1 MSKTVKDG
9 EFYVRNRKKKE
20 TNLKKELDGIE
31 GFDVIS
37 RLTQKKN
44 PSNFDIPQGA
54 DPGQMVMCET
64 DKIRYVKLNQSGN
77 FA

>member
-9 EFYVRNRKKKE
+9 EFYVRNRKKQE
-20 TNLKKELDGIE
+20 TNLKKDLDGIE

-44 PSNFDIPQGA
+44 PSNFDIPQDA
-54 DPGQMVMCET
+54 DPG
-64 DKIRYVKLNQSGN
+64 
-77 FA
+77 